1 MTSLIEVK
9 NVWVQLGGQTV
20 LEDVTLSVGDR
31 DFYGIIGPNGGG
43 KTTLLKVI
51 LGIVPLMKGEV
62 TIAGQPPESGRSFLG
77 YVPQFRTF
85 DFGYPIT
92 VREMVLTGRLSHIPH
107 PFRKFSATDKEKVDT
122 ALREMGIEDLA
133 DRPIGELSGGQQQR
147 VIIARALVTDPRALL
162 LDEPTSHVDPG
173 METEFY
179 EILSR
184 LQRDMAI
191 VLVTHD
197 LTAISTYVDKIA
209 CLNRK
214 LFTHGTKE
222 ITGDML
228 AAVYQCPVDLI
239 AHGLPHRV
247 LRDHTGGEGP

>member
-1 MTSLIEVK
+1 MTPLLEVR
-9 NVWVQLGGQTV
+9 NVWVQLGGQTI

-51 LGIVPLMKGEV
+51 LGIIQPMKGEV
-62 TIAGQPPESGRSFLG
+62 TIAGQSPERGRNLLG

-85 DFGYPIT
+85 DFEYPIT
-92 VREMVLTGRLSHIPH
+92 IKEMVLTGRLSHLHP
-107 PFRKFSATDKEKVDT
+107 PFRKFSSDDQEKVTT
-122 ALREMGIEDLA
+122 ALRDMGIEDLA
-133 DRPIGELSGGQQQR
+133 ERPIGKLSGGQQQR

-179 EILSR
+179 EMLCR
-184 LQRDMAI
+184 LHRNMAI

-197 LTAISTYVDKIA
+197 ITAISTYVDTIA

-222 ITGDML
+222 ITEDML
-228 AAVYQCPVDLI
+228 AAVYQCPVELI

-247 LRDHTGGEGP
+247 LRDHGGGEEP